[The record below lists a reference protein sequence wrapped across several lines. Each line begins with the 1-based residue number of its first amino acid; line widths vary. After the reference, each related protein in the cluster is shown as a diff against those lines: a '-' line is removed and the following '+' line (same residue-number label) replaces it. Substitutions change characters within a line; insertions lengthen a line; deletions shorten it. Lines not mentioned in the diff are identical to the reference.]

1 MSLSHREERPV
12 PLTDEDRIAVEA
24 VRRGSMDRFRDLVDR
39 HGDAV
44 YATLRR
50 LAGSPELAEELAQET
65 FVRAF
70 EHLDEFRGEAG
81 FRTWLVQIAL
91 NLVRDRRRRAR
102 RSPAVISLEE
112 LRARSHGR
120 DDPPEQRPSVEPIAR
135 LAQREISARLER
147 ELDRLPADY
156 REAFVLKHV
165 EGLPYEEIARVT
177 GQTVGCLKVRV
188 HRARARL
195 RRALADVGRQE
206 QDHGRVVGTIP
217 RR

>member
-1 MSLSHREERPV
+1 L

-39 HGDAV
+39 HGDVV

-81 FRTWLVQIAL
+81 FRTWLVQIAI
-91 NLVRDRRRRAR
+91 NLVRDRRRRSR
-102 RSPAVISLEE
+102 RSPAMISLEE
-112 LRARSHGR
+112 LRARSRGH
-120 DDPPEQRPSVEPIAR
+120 DDPPERRPSVEPIAR

-165 EGLPYEEIARVT
+165 EGLSYEEIARVT

-188 HRARARL
+188 HRARTRL
-195 RRALADVGRQE
+195 RQALADVGRQE
-206 QDHGRVVGTIP
+206 QGHGRVVGTIP